1 MSNFFASPWI
11 VAHQA
16 PLSMGFPMQEYWSG
30 LLFSFPGNLLDPQI
44 KPESPPLAGGFFF
57 TTEPSA
63 AAAAA
68 KLLQSCPTLCSPI
81 DGSPPA
87 SPVPE
92 LKQHLH
98 VDILYYSI
106 SVQLLGSTDYFRYFT
121 MLFFH
126 RKITL
131 SRKISRAGLKNCE
144 FFSYSFQYFKK

>member
-1 MSNFFASPWI
+1 MPFWYVRVRHFKS
-11 VAHQA
+11 V
-16 PLSMGFPMQEYWSG
+16 
-30 LLFSFPGNLLDPQI
+30 
-44 KPESPPLAGGFFF
+44 
-57 TTEPSA
+57 A

-144 FFSYSFQYFKK
+144 FFSYSFQYLKKKFRYFEYIRMAHSWESLVIFKNKIWIWIF